1 MSNAILMRPMMP
13 VAFTAHG
20 TAAGFDPI
28 NVGNDYMGVQWKGT
42 PAVVN
47 WLLLDMGADVS
58 ADWIALL
65 NVGGVAG
72 GNIEIRAATA
82 AQSSAMSGGAGAGAN
97 QYQLA
102 TVPTVAGTEGLPN
115 GRRVAHWIAA
125 PGTFTGAYRYWRV
138 SVDAGGAFQWRFARI
153 AIGKRIQLQR
163 NFSFGG
169 AFGAR
174 DFSNVDFS
182 SRGVLLRRSAPKL
195 RTIGI
200 SFPHVYK
207 DEIEASIQPLI
218 ETAGNDQ
225 SLLLLTDADAH
236 PSIERRTYFGP
247 LVGDLGTIWRNAKA
261 WEWRCEMISLF

>member
-65 NVGGVAG
+65 NVGGVSG

-82 AQSSAMSGGAGAGAN
+82 AQGSAMSGGVGAGAN

-115 GRRVAHWIAA
+115 GRRAAHWIAA

-163 NFSFGG
+163 NFSFGDLSRLVETNDAYVTQLNTYTEAATG
-169 AFGAR
+169 LVVITIKINRIEVSDIVATFQRYDNAVKHFYGEEEY
-174 DFSNVDFS
+174 FSFI
-182 SRGVLLRRSAPKL
+182 R
-195 RTIGI
+195 
-200 SFPHVYK
+200 
-207 DEIEASIQPLI
+207 
-218 ETAGNDQ
+218 ET
-225 SLLLLTDADAH
+225 
-236 PSIERRTYFGP
+236 
-247 LVGDLGTIWRNAKA
+247 
-261 WEWRCEMISLF
+261 M